1 MSFQDKLE
9 AHYQQTEAAETEA
22 REIEGRIKQI
32 AGAESLLLQR
42 NYGRP
47 LNRDAIARNLTLS
60 SLIAKHDPMLAAYLG
75 FAVDRRRAEEATALR
90 EMQIESLRR
99 KTEEMAQ
106 KNARAAAIRDWKFNL
121 GGSAQ
126 HRPFG
131 V

>member
-22 REIEGRIKQI
+22 REIEERIKQI
-32 AGAESLLLQR
+32 SGARSLLPIR
-42 NYGRP
+42 KYGRP

-75 FAVDRRRAEEATALR
+75 FAVDHRRAEESTALR
-90 EMQIESLRR
+90 EMQIESLRK
-99 KTEEMAQ
+99 KTEEIAQ
-106 KNARAAAIRDWKFNL
+106 KNARAAAIRNWQFNL